1 MPAIVTDQ
9 FRILNASNFVEN
21 VTNGSNSYYVFIGLA
36 NPKTPT
42 ENTKLF
48 GRDWNWNSSGQ
59 TPAPIDNFSNNY
71 HVGDT
76 ILYGKKITADNIR
89 RVIRKVSWEPNTRYD
104 FYRDDVSYEN
114 KSKNTNVSN
123 LYSSNYYVIN
133 QEFKV
138 YVCISNGATGSNPQ
152 GNISADQPNFT
163 DLEPSKAGG
172 SGDGYLWKYLFTV
185 SPADIIKFDS
195 TEYITVPNNWATT
208 VDPSIRS
215 VRENA
220 DSTVNSNQLKHVYI
234 DNAGVGYGN
243 FTGKECDI
251 LGDGSGAKAR
261 VDATSGKITNVVV
274 SAGGKG
280 YSYGIVDLGTSNTS
294 SIQTLAKLV
303 PLIPPSRGHGFD
315 IYTELGTDKV
325 LIYARFD
332 DATKDFPV
340 DAKFA
345 QVGILKNPTKS
356 ESTEIFSEGQF
367 SGLPAIKMDDSDS
380 LSLPS
385 GSLSVG
391 EKITQLRGDGKTA
404 EAYVASYDIDT
415 HVIKYFR
422 DRSLN
427 YSTAQDQTDYSGVAN
442 KGTFYDFEST
452 KANNTPANNIVGENG
467 YSGQVYSSFTGIT
480 TASKDGTKV
489 INLGTTFNEG
499 LSKSEIN
506 KGSGDLVYV
515 DNRPLIARNPRQ
527 KEDVK
532 IILEF

>member
-59 TPAPIDNFSNNY
+59 TPAPIDNFTNNY

-89 RVIRKVSWEPNTRYD
+89 RVIRKVTWEPNTRYD

-133 QEFKV
+133 SEFKV

-195 TEYITVPNNWATT
+195 TEYITVPNNWGTSS
-208 VDPSIRS
+208 DPSIRS

-220 DSTVNSNQLKHVYI
+220 DSDANSNQIKHVYI
-234 DNAGVGYGN
+234 ENEGTGYGP
-243 FTGKECDI
+243 FEGRECEI

-261 VDATSGKITNVVV
+261 VDASNNKITNVVV

-280 YSYGIVDLGTSNTS
+280 YSYGIVDLGTSGS
-294 SIQTLAKLV
+294 SGITDSAKLV
-303 PLIPPSRGHGFD
+303 PIIPPSRGHGFD

-332 DATKDFPV
+332 DSTKDFPT
-340 DAKFA
+340 DTKFA
-345 QVGILKNPTKS
+345 QVGILKNPTVADS
-356 ESTEIFSEGQF
+356 NTVFTDGQF
-367 SGLPAIKMDDSDS
+367 SALDAIKIDDTPGSTVT
-380 LSLPS
+380 
-385 GSLSVG
+385 GSLTIG
-391 EKITQLRGDGKTA
+391 EKISQLREDGKTA
-404 EAYVASYDIDT
+404 EAYVASFDVDT
-415 HVIKYFR
+415 KVIKYFR

-427 YSTAQDQTDYSGVAN
+427 YTTTQDQTDYAGIAN
-442 KGTFYDFEST
+442 KGQFFDFESVKT
-452 KANNTPANNIVGENG
+452 NGSPANKIVGENG
-467 YSGQVYSSFTGIT
+467 FDGQVYSSFTGIT
-480 TASKDGTKV
+480 TTSVDGTKV
-489 INLGTTFNEG
+489 VNLGTTFNQG
-499 LSKSEIN
+499 LSVSEIN
-506 KGSGDLVYV
+506 KGSGDLIYL

>member
-36 NPKTPT
+36 NPLTPSA
-42 ENTKLF
+42 NSNLF
-48 GRDWNWNSSGQ
+48 GRNWEWNTGG
-59 TPAPIDNFSNNY
+59 TPSPVDNFSESY
-71 HVGDT
+71 HTGDT
-76 ILYGKKITADNIR
+76 ILYGKRITADNIR
-89 RVIRKVSWEPNTRYD
+89 RVIRKVSWSPNTKYD
-104 FYRDDVSYEN
+104 FYRDDVSYDN
-114 KSKNTNVSN
+114 KTKNTNVSN
-123 LYSSNYYVIN
+123 LYASNYYVIN
-133 QEFKV
+133 KEFKV
-138 YVCISNGATGSNPQ
+138 YICISNGATGDQEN
-152 GNISADQPNFT
+152 GNISADEPNFT

-195 TEYITVPNNWATT
+195 TEYITVPNNWGTSI
-208 VDPSIRS
+208 DPSIRS

-220 DSTVNSNQLKHVYI
+220 DSTVNSNQIKNVYI
-234 DNAGVGYGN
+234 ENTGTGYGP
-243 FTGKECDI
+243 FEGRECDI

-261 VDATSGKITNVVV
+261 VDASNNKITSVVV

-280 YSYGIVDLGTSNTS
+280 YTYGIVDLGTTGASGVTEA
-294 SIQTLAKLV
+294 AKLV
-303 PLIPPSRGHGFD
+303 PIIPPSRGHGFD

-332 DATKDFPV
+332 DSTKDFPT
-340 DAKFA
+340 DTKFA
-345 QVGILKNPTKS
+345 QVGILKNPTVADS
-356 ESTEIFSEGQF
+356 NNIFTEGQF
-367 SGLPAIKMDDSDS
+367 SALNAIKLDDTTNGNITGT
-380 LSLPS
+380 LTI
-385 GSLSVG
+385 G
-391 EKITQLRGDGKTA
+391 EKITQLREDGKTA
-404 EAYVASYDIDT
+404 EAYVASYDTDT

-427 YSTAQDQTDYSGVAN
+427 YTTTQDQTDYPGLAN
-442 KGTFYDFEST
+442 KGQFFDFESVKSDGT
-452 KANNTPANNIVGENG
+452 SAANKIVGENG
-467 YSGQVYSSFTGIT
+467 FDGPVYSAFTGIT
-480 TASKDGTKV
+480 TTSKDGTKV
-489 INLGTTFNEG
+489 VNLGTTFNQG

-506 KGSGDLVYV
+506 KGSGDLIYL